1 MDEIILLTIKRMLGI
16 SDEDKAFDMELVV
29 FINTALM
36 VIHEVGVGADDFQ
49 ITPDGEETW
58 HDFIEDNVDL
68 IGVQTFVYL
77 KVRIVFDPPQSSYVL
92 DSMQKQADEL
102 LWRLN
107 VASENKHESI
117 EYRSPNLLR

>member
-29 FINTALM
+29 FINTAIM
-36 VIHEVGVGADDFQ
+36 IIHEVGVGEDDFT

-58 HDFIEDNVDL
+58 SDFIGDDVDL

-77 KVRIVFDPPQSSYVL
+77 KVRISFDPPQSSFVL

-107 VASENKHESI
+107 VTSENKHESI
-117 EYRSPNLLR
+117 EHRSPNLLR

>member
-1 MDEIILLTIKRMLGI
+1 MSESILKSVKRMLGI
-16 SDEDKAFDMELVV
+16 SEEDHAFDDEIVI

-36 VIHEVGVGADDFQ
+36 VLNEVGVGKDGFLISSKEEATWKEFIDD
-49 ITPDGEETW
+49 
-58 HDFIEDNVDL
+58 NADL

-77 KVRIVFDPPQSSYVL
+77 KVRIAFDPPQSSFVL

-107 VASENKHESI
+107 VTAENQDESI
-117 EYRSPNLLR
+117 EHGDPDLLR

>member
-1 MDEIILLTIKRMLGI
+1 MDEIILLTVKRMLGI

-36 VIHEVGVGADDFQ
+36 VIHEVGVGADDFR
-49 ITPDGEETW
+49 ITPEGEETW

-77 KVRIVFDPPQSSYVL
+77 KVRIAFDPPQSSYVL

-107 VASENKHESI
+107 VTSENKHESI
-117 EYRSPNLLR
+117 EHRSTDLLR